1 MPQIELSW
9 TSPRLESGDF
19 SPEDPLAIDHLQQQ
33 ISNIL
38 WPGFTTRTNRAFYY
52 VMICYGLRIIDDL
65 MPKHGV
71 TATDDN
77 RRTWFERWEK
87 LWALAICASFDG
99 AIPSTDAMR
108 GKRGVTRAWQST
120 DRLFLGYP
128 LISRQLELGAMGA
141 YRSSLVQH
149 RLLSPN
155 ALLPT
160 PIGAELGDQM
170 WAKGE
175 SGDKFDDYIGE
186 CLKPDTT
193 RAPERYGKTTL
204 KSLGQRCRLSI
215 VRHRADLQDYLCR
228 VLIDGHPPPAQLR
241 VLPEMSRHLASARK
255 DQIDQ
260 PRAFLLGVISGRWGK
275 PSDEVLSNARVAL
288 AFGDLASAL
297 RACFDRAY
305 QAVLQGGYQASLA
318 TTAAACLG
326 ETDAIDHV
334 SRCLGAWRD
343 TENAASVVR
352 AEAHGPAFAVAAA
365 KLDVSHPQEF
375 LMHLLELHKEVQVAR
390 GKSRSWLSLDGDRIL
405 LEASNYTSWSLDG
418 RDWVVNFKFWS
429 MSELLRD
436 VGMVA

>member
-1 MPQIELSW
+1 MAQIELSW
-9 TSPRLESGDF
+9 TVPRLESGDF

-33 ISNIL
+33 IGNIL

-52 VMICYGLRIIDDL
+52 VMVCYGLRIIDDL
-65 MPKHGV
+65 LSKHGII
-71 TATDDN
+71 ATDDN
-77 RRTWFERWEK
+77 RRAWFERWEK

-99 AIPSTDAMR
+99 AIPGGDAMR
-108 GKRGVTRAWQST
+108 GKRGVIRAWQST

-160 PIGAELGDQM
+160 PIGAKLGDLM
-170 WAKGE
+170 WSKE
-175 SGDKFDDYIGE
+175 DSGDQFDGFIGE
-186 CLKPDTT
+186 CLNPNTT
-193 RAPERYGKTTL
+193 HAPEKHGKTTL

-215 VRHRADLQDYLCR
+215 VRHRADLQATIGGL
-228 VLIDGHPPPAQLR
+228 LIDDHPPPPDLQ
-241 VLPEMSRHLASARK
+241 VLPEMSRHLAGARK
-255 DQIDQ
+255 DQVDH
-260 PRAFLLGVISGRWGK
+260 PRAFLLGVISGRWGQA
-275 PSDEVLSNARVAL
+275 SHDVLRNVRVGL

-305 QAVLQGGYQASLA
+305 QTVLEGGYQASIA

-326 ETDAIDHV
+326 YKDSADHV

-343 TENAASVVR
+343 TEDAAAVVR
-352 AEAHGPAFAVAAA
+352 AEAHGPAFAGAAA
-365 KLDVSHPQEF
+365 KLDVLRPQEF
-375 LMHLLELHKEVQVAR
+375 LMHLLELHKQVQVAR
-390 GKSRSWLSLDGDRIL
+390 GKSRPWLSLDGDRIL

-418 RDWVVNFKFWS
+418 REWVVSFKFWS
-429 MSELLRD
+429 MSDLLRD
-436 VGMVA
+436 LGRVA